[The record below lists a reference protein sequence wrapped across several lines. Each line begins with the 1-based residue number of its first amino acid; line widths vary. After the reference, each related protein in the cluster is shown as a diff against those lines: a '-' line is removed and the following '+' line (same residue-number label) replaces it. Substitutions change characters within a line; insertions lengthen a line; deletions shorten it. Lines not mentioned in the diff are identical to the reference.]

1 MITLEAIRVEIQA
14 LDLGELDRWIA
25 ASWVR
30 AAGEPGAWLFEDI
43 DVARIRLI
51 VQLRHDMDI
60 EERSLPVVLS
70 LLDQLYDLRR
80 RMLRLN
86 EAMGDIPADIRM
98 ALLERLR

>member
-1 MITLEAIRVEIQA
+1 MITLEAIRVELQT
-14 LDLGELDRWIA
+14 LEPGELDRWIA

-30 AAGEPGAWLFEDI
+30 AAGAPGAWLFEDI

-51 VQLRHDMDI
+51 VVLRHEMDI
-60 EERSLPVVLS
+60 EERSLPVVLA

-86 EAMGDIPADIRM
+86 EAMGEMPAEIRA
-98 ALLERLR
+98 ALLERLS